1 MKYFEDIRIGDNE
14 ALGSHTFT
22 AEAIKSFAA
31 RFDPQPFHMNEEAAK
46 QSHFGALCASG
57 WHTVSQF
64 MRCMVDH
71 RRLADEVQRESGE
84 PVAKNG
90 PSPGV
95 RDIKWLKP
103 VYAGDTIAYA
113 MEVIETRELP
123 HRPEWGLVAV
133 RNTGTNQHGDLVLS
147 FNGSEFIERRP
158 QG

>member
-1 MKYFEDIRIGDNE
+1 MKYFEDIRIGDIDAIGN
-14 ALGSHTFT
+14 HVFT
-22 AEAIKSFAA
+22 TEAIKSFAM
-31 RFDPQPFHMNEEAAK
+31 RFDPQPFHTDEEAARR
-46 QSHFGALCASG
+46 SHFGALCASG
-57 WHTVSQF
+57 WHTVSQW

-71 RRLADEVQRESGE
+71 RRLADEAQRARGE

-103 VYAGDTIAYA
+103 VYAGDTITFAS
-113 MEVIETRELP
+113 EVIDTRELP
-123 HRPEWGLVAV
+123 HRPGWGLVVV

-147 FNGSEFIERRP
+147 FTGSEFIERLP